1 MLLSDLLPFSDPHL
15 YGLMALLI
23 GGSAFM
29 QGVGGVGFTMFAA
42 PIAAIFCP
50 DLVPG
55 PLLTL
60 GGFVT
65 LLTALREYRAI
76 AWASVGSALG
86 GRAIG
91 TIIAVFAMAHLAQ
104 QPLNVLFAVLILI
117 AVVLSA
123 AGMQI
128 ATTRSNVG
136 VAGLLSGIMGTL
148 TSVGAPPLAI
158 ALQHS
163 SPPTLRATIGAVL
176 FCGSMFSLLMLS
188 VTGYYGRHEV
198 LLSIT
203 LLPFMLLGFSL
214 SGRIRKKISPARI
227 RQVLLVFCAL
237 SAVGLIV
244 KTIWPDA

>member
-1 MLLSDLLPFSDPHL
+1 MLIFDLLPFTNPML

-65 LLTALREYRAI
+65 LLTALREHRAI
-76 AWASVGSALG
+76 AWPSVGSALA

-91 TIIAVFAMAHLAQ
+91 TVIAVFAMAHLAQ
-104 QPLNVLFAVLILI
+104 KPLNMLFAVLILM
-117 AVVLSA
+117 AVILSA
-123 AGMQI
+123 AGLRI
-128 ATTRSNVG
+128 ATTRTNVS
-136 VAGLLSGIMGTL
+136 VAGVVSGIMGTL

-163 SPPTLRATIGAVL
+163 SPPSLRATIGVVL
-176 FCGSMFSLLMLS
+176 CCGSMFSLLVLS
-188 VTGYYGRHEV
+188 LTGYYGWHEF
-198 LLSIT
+198 LLSVT
-203 LLPFMLLGFSL
+203 LVPFMLLGFSL
-214 SGRIRKKISPARI
+214 SGRVRQRISPASI
-227 RQVLLVFCAL
+227 RRVLLVFCAL

-244 KTIWPDA
+244 KTM